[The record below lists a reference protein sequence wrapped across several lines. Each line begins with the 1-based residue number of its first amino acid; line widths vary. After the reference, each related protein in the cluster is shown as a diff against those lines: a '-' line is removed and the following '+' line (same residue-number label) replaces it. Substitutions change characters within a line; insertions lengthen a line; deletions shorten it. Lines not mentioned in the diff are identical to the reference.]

1 MTKVG
6 DDVRDDEWL
15 AAAAPRR
22 WTNRVTPWLAAAALL
37 AAGFAAGVAVPR
49 DTGGTVTGA
58 GQRQFGAGGL
68 PGRADA
74 AGQSGRAD
82 AAGAQATPTAAA
94 GQPATATAAAT
105 GTVKLVD
112 GATVYVETGT
122 GAVVIVRTD
131 DGTAVRVPG
140 DLTGLTVGT
149 AVTVEGE
156 TASDGTVTAASIVA
170 GD

>member
-22 WTNRVTPWLAAAALL
+22 WTNRVTPWLAAVALL
-37 AAGFAAGVAVPR
+37 AAGFAAGVAVPQ
-49 DTGGTVTGA
+49 DAGGTAAGP
-58 GQRQFGAGGL
+58 GQRQLGAGGM
-68 PGRADA
+68 PDWAVAG
-74 AGQSGRAD
+74 GQSGREG
-82 AAGAQATPTAAA
+82 AAGSPVTPTAAA
-94 GQPATATAAAT
+94 DQSAAAAT

-131 DGTAVRVPG
+131 DGTAIRVPG
-140 DLTGLTVGT
+140 DLTGLTVGV